1 MKNKLLLICL
11 LWSAMVFSQA
21 DIEDCDTCPPNT
33 VCDDGVCVS
42 TSGPPPPG
50 LDVPIDSNLKFLFLG
65 GLFLGGFFCYKRG
78 LLR

>member
-1 MKNKLLLICL
+1 MKKLIFFLFFALLTQTKFFGQCTTD
-11 LWSAMVFSQA
+11 SCGAGY
-21 DIEDCDTCPPNT
+21 
-33 VCDDGVCVS
+33 VCFEGECVS
-42 TSGPPPPG
+42 VSAPPPPG